1 MRVGYLGPPGT
12 FCEEALIVLMGDEPE
27 LEEIPFPTVI
37 DCFRAV
43 REGEVPLALVPIE
56 NTIEGSVNQTLD
68 QLAANGVH
76 IRGEVVL
83 PVRHNLVAR
92 EAVAPADLRRV
103 LSHPHATAQCQD
115 WLRAN
120 APGAVVVATN
130 STADAVRMVGSGEE
144 PGAAAIGT
152 LRAADLY
159 GCTVIAG
166 DIAGVGGNSTRFV
179 LIGSEAAEAS
189 EAIGPGVFRTSII
202 CSLDRDRPGALLA
215 ILQEFAMRAVNLS
228 RLESRPTKTGLGR
241 YIFFIDIVGSRDR
254 DLPVAA
260 AMRAIEEQRVAHVTF
275 LGSYR
280 ADGGHG

>member
-1 MRVGYLGPPGT
+1 MRIGYLGPPGT
-12 FCEEALIVLMGDEPE
+12 FCEEALIALMGDDPE

-43 REGEVPLALVPIE
+43 HEGEVPLALVPME

-76 IRGEVVL
+76 IRAEVVL

-92 EAVAPADLRRV
+92 EAVAPGDLRRV

-120 APGAVVVATN
+120 APGATVVATN

-144 PGAAAIGT
+144 PDAGAIGT

-159 GCTVIAG
+159 GCTVIA
-166 DIAGVGGNSTRFV
+166 DDLAGTSGNSTRFV
-179 LIGSEAAEAS
+179 LIGAEAAEAV
-189 EAIGPGVFRTSII
+189 GPGVFRTSII

-260 AMRAIEEQRVAHVTF
+260 AIRAIEEQRVAHVTF